1 MSPDQ
6 LPRAPRR
13 VVVAITGATGAI
25 IGIRTLQRLQDFEVE
40 VHLVVS
46 AWGARTIAHETPYT
60 LDDVRSLADVIHKPS
75 DLGAAISSGS
85 FLTEGMVVAPC
96 SMKTLA
102 SIAFG
107 YGSDL
112 VSRAADVVLK
122 ERRRLV
128 LVVRESPL
136 HEIHLENM
144 LRLARMGAR
153 IVPPMPAFYQHPSS
167 IEDLVDH
174 IVVRSLDQLGL
185 LSLDAPRW
193 DGQLSPSTARGYP
206 RGQPLED

>member
-1 MSPDQ
+1 MKPDQ

-13 VVVAITGATGAI
+13 VIVAITGATGTI
-25 IGIRTLQRLQDFEVE
+25 IGIRTLQRLRDFEVE
-40 VHLVVS
+40 IHLVVS
-46 AWGARTIAHETPYT
+46 AWGARTIAHETPHT
-60 LDDVRSLADVIHKPS
+60 LDDVRSLADVVHNPG

-85 FLTEGMVVAPC
+85 FLTEGLIVAPC
-96 SMKTLA
+96 SAKTLA

-128 LVVRESPL
+128 LLVRESPF

-144 LRLARMGAR
+144 LRLARMGAC
-153 IVPPMPAFYQHPSS
+153 IVPPMPAFYQHPTS

-174 IVVRSLDQLGL
+174 IVVRSLDQLGFC
-185 LSLDAPRW
+185 SLDVPRW
-193 DGQLSPSTARGYP
+193 DGQLSSSTARRSP
-206 RGQPLED
+206 SRKPHED